1 MTLSI
6 VLENSDG
13 DNETIR
19 QIKQNKEGPKMFKV
33 FAVSS
38 VSVMAAGILALGYF
52 ADCSTTTDNYQNV
65 SAYLDQEGNTI
76 AATVDLRGGYS
87 CEFTKGAVYLYDEE
101 VFDDTDPVA
110 IAITLDEDVYDV
122 YLAKAVS
129 DPTRRYTDNGIIFAG
144 ENNTIYICRVGND
157 AYFGIF
163 AEDTTKAE
171 MASIVSRFSLK
182 RAA

>member
-65 SAYLDQEGNTI
+65 SAYPADG
-76 AATVDLRGGYS
+76 
-87 CEFTKGAVYLYDEE
+87 
-101 VFDDTDPVA
+101 
-110 IAITLDEDVYDV
+110 
-122 YLAKAVS
+122 
-129 DPTRRYTDNGIIFAG
+129 
-144 ENNTIYICRVGND
+144 
-157 AYFGIF
+157 
-163 AEDTTKAE
+163 
-171 MASIVSRFSLK
+171 FS
-182 RAA
+182 A